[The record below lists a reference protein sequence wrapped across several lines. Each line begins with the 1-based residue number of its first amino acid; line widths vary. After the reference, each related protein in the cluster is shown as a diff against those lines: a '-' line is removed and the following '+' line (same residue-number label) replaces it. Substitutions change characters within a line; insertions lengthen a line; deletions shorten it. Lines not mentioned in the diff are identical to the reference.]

1 LEIPYRIV
9 DIVSGAMNDAAA
21 KKYDIEV
28 ILINNLQGLVPRI
41 WGIQRTHVN
50 F

>member
-1 LEIPYRIV
+1 LGIPYRIV

-28 ILINNLQGLVPRI
+28 IL
-41 WGIQRTHVN
+41 
-50 F
+50 

>member
-1 LEIPYRIV
+1 MGIPYRIV

-28 ILINNLQGLVPRI
+28 KQQILHTKFNLYYYNYIYI
-41 WGIQRTHVN
+41 WTT
-50 F
+50 